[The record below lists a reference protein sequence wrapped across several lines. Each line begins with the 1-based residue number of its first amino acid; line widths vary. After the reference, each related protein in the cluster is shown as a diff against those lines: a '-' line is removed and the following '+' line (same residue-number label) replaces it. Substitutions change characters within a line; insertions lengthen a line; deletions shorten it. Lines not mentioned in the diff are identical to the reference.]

1 MNFPITLYGYI
12 ARRFLMWFSGV
23 FLLFIMLIYIG
34 DFVELTRRTS
44 ARADIGA
51 GILAQMSALKLP
63 YEAQQVLPFA
73 VLGGSILAL
82 FFMTRSRELI
92 VARAAGISVW
102 QFLTPAIAI
111 AFLIGVI
118 GVAVF
123 NPIASV
129 AQREYK
135 LLETTVLKNQADS
148 LALTASGLWLRQ
160 SDVEGTQAVIHA
172 LRRPAAKPGDDPTGM
187 QLGDVSMLFFRDND
201 RLVRRID
208 AEGARLEAGRWYIEN
223 GTEWRPDRDKVPFD
237 QVVVPTN
244 LTAQKIEESFA
255 SPDTM
260 SFWKLPAFID
270 LLEASGFSAQKHK
283 LYFDSLLAKPFM
295 LCAMVLIAAIFSLRM
310 QRRGGTTALMIG
322 GICAGF
328 LVYFMS
334 DLVFALGASATIPV
348 ALAAWTPA
356 VISMLLGTFV
366 LLHLEDG

>member
-1 MNFPITLYGYI
+1 MNFPITLFGYI

-23 FLLFIMLIYIG
+23 FLLFMMLIYIG

-51 GILAQMSALKLP
+51 GLLAKMAALKLP
-63 YEAQQVLPFA
+63 YEAQQVMPFA

-102 QFLTPAIAI
+102 QFLAPAIAI
-111 AFLIGVI
+111 AFLVGVI
-118 GVAVF
+118 GVTLF

-129 AQREYK
+129 AQSEYK
-135 LLETTVLKNQADS
+135 VLESTLLKNQADS
-148 LALTASGLWLRQ
+148 LALNASGLWLRQ

-172 LRRPAAKPGDDPTGM
+172 LRRPPAAASDPADM
-187 QLGDVSMLFFRDND
+187 ELGDVTIYFFRDND
-201 RLVRRID
+201 HLVRRID
-208 AEGARLEAGRWYIEN
+208 AASARLESGRWHVKD
-223 GTEWRPDRDKVPFD
+223 GVEWRPDRDKVPFD
-237 QVVVPTN
+237 EEIVPTN

-270 LLEASGFSAQKHK
+270 LLERSGFSAQKHR

-310 QRRGGTTALMIG
+310 QRRGGTTGLMIG

-328 LVYFMS
+328 LVYFLS

-356 VISMLLGTFV
+356 VISSLLGTFV